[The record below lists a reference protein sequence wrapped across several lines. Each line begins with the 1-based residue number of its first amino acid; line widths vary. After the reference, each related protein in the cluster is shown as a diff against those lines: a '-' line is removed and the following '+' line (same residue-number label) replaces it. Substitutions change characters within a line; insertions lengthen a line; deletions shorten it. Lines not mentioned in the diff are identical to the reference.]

1 MLAECADHLLRD
13 ETVKVLDV
21 WKMGMGI
28 ATGKLDGPNH
38 TMQERSE
45 GVADIGRIRTW
56 HPGS

>member
-1 MLAECADHLLRD
+1 MLAECADHLFRD

-56 HPGS
+56 H